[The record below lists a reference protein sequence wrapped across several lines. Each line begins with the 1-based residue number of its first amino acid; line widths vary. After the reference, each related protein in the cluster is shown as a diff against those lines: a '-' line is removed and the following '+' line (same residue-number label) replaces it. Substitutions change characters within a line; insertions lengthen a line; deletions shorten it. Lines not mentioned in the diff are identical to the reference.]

1 MAIVEPET
9 RDPET
14 TVSPSFCGDVDQLEA
29 DLITWAGHI
38 AAATAQWLVWLAA
51 YDRTQ
56 GWERGGCKSAAHW
69 LSWKCGMSIGTART
83 HVRVARALEDLPVVA
98 AAFAAGELS
107 FSKVRALSRL
117 RGPFDEAELVEQA
130 KWATA
135 SQLDRI
141 VGGCLTA
148 TRKPEPKRRY
158 RSRADPNGTT
168 EITIT
173 VAADEADRI
182 EQTISTEMDRV
193 IDERDE
199 SVSRA
204 EWITQL
210 GGWDNLRADTAT
222 ALLTHS
228 LTEPDPAPVEVVVNI
243 EAGPAFEGRTATSGT
258 YLPDEVTKKL
268 SCEAAIATTD
278 LVANTDGA
286 IGIGRRTRI
295 VPRWLRQLLERRDDH
310 TCRFPSCTS
319 NRRLHAHHIVHWSDH
334 GPTNLD
340 NLILLCNYHH
350 HLVHEGGYS
359 LTGSGQNPTF
369 ATPEHHEL
377 LAIPLVGSPRPVRG
391 LGNAEQS
398 LVAKWSGERL
408 DLPYAVSVNL
418 DAMSAYQR
426 QPEEPGSPSLN

>member
-9 RDPET
+9 RDPGT

-56 GWERGGCKSAAHW
+56 GWERWGCKSAAHW

-228 LTEPDPAPVEVVVNI
+228 LTEPDPAPVEVV
-243 EAGPAFEGRTATSGT
+243 
-258 YLPDEVTKKL
+258 
-268 SCEAAIATTD
+268 
-278 LVANTDGA
+278 ANTDGA

-426 QPEEPGSPSLN
+426 QPEEPGRPSLN